1 VSAACAAVACAA
13 VACAAVAL
21 ACASCT
27 DPVRDRAIEAL
38 GDEDP
43 AVPVGPDHRAGQ
55 PCLLCHSPGGPASGD
70 PFAVAGTIYATNAPG
85 APGAPGVVVRFVD
98 AANGSPRDD
107 AVTTASGNFFVS
119 AGDWDK
125 ITFPLRVAIF
135 PPGAPAQPMSTTIDR
150 EGSCNFCH
158 RPAPEAPL
166 SPEDAEEQ
174 RRSIGPIFVRAS
186 APAGGAP

>member
-1 VSAACAAVACAA
+1 VKRRRPASAVAIACAVGLAPVA
-13 VACAAVAL
+13 
-21 ACASCT
+21 ASCT
-27 DPVRDRAIEAL
+27 DPVRDRALDAL

-70 PFAVAGTIYATNAPG
+70 PFAVAGTIYATNAPR

-98 AANGSPRDD
+98 AANGSPRSD
-107 AVTTASGNFFVS
+107 AVTSASGNFFVS
-119 AGDWDK
+119 EGDWDK

-158 RPAPEAPL
+158 RPAPEPPL

-174 RRSIGPIFVRAS
+174 RRSVGPVFVRAS
-186 APAGGAP
+186 AGGGAP